1 MNGEIVEWLETQGAA
16 DIDHPGGTLLQHLR
30 RTETLLAAWGA
41 TGHAQCVALLHAT
54 YGTDGFG
61 PSLLK
66 LDDRRVVRDL
76 AGVDVEADVYLYAS
90 CDRAKTY
97 PGLAAGDRRMA
108 DRFTGRVLE
117 VGHDRVRQ
125 FMELTAAN
133 ELDVL
138 VHSDRLRALHAP
150 GIAGWLDACAD
161 YLSAPAVAALNTF
174 HAKYLST

>member
-1 MNGEIVEWLETQGAA
+1 MNDEIVAWLESQGAA
-16 DIDHPGGTLLQHLR
+16 DIDHPGGTLLQHLQ
-30 RTETLLAAWGA
+30 RTESLLATWG
-41 TGHAQCVALLHAT
+41 GGEHARRVALLHAT

-66 LDDRRVVRDL
+66 LNNRQVVRGL

-97 PGLAAGDRRMA
+97 PGLAAGDHRMT

-138 VHSDRLRALHAP
+138 AHSDRLRALHAT
-150 GIAGWLDACAD
+150 GIARWLDACAD
-161 YLSAPAVAALNTF
+161 YLSAPAASALNTF
-174 HAKYLST
+174 HAKYVST